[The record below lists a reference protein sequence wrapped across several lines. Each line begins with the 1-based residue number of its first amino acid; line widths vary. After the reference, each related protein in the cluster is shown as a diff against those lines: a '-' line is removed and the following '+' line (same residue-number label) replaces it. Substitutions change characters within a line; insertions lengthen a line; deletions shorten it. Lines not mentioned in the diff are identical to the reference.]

1 MSSAMKEWVQDRAVE
16 ALWNANV
23 IDKIETTKIK
33 GNCRCE
39 VHGYRRGEPV
49 AFMVWLNND
58 GEWQFEHRE
67 LDT

>member
-1 MSSAMKEWVQDRAVE
+1 MSNETKEWIQDRAVE
-16 ALWNANV
+16 VLWNANV
-23 IDKIETTKIK
+23 IDKIENTKIK

-49 AFMVWLNND
+49 AFIVWLNDD
-58 GEWQFEHRE
+58 GEWHFEHRE

>member
-1 MSSAMKEWVQDRAVE
+1 MSNETKEWVQDRAVE

-23 IDKIETTKIK
+23 IDRIETTKIK

-39 VHGYRRGEPV
+39 VHGDRCGEPV
-49 AFMVWLNND
+49 AFVVWLNDD

-67 LDT
+67 LNT